1 MADQKKPHPQRNNYD
16 KKYDA
21 KGFKRVYA
29 SKNVDTISLPE
40 YKADEKAPV
49 RDYLLRRKYG
59 SWNRVLSAAKYRFP
73 IKVTVVETPAPAP
86 KKAKVKKED

>member
-1 MADQKKPHPQRNNYD
+1 MTKNMMLKALSEYMQ
-16 KKYDA
+16 A
-21 KGFKRVYA
+21 
-29 SKNVDTISLPE
+29 KNVDTISLPE

>member
-1 MADQKKPHPQRNNYD
+1 MLKALSEYMQ
-16 KKYDA
+16 A
-21 KGFKRVYA
+21 
-29 SKNVDTISLPE
+29 KNVDTISLPE